1 MQELVEYLGS
11 TSVFVTY
18 PVNVICSVN
27 GQPTCE
33 LLQTRDIKMQKTQ
46 VQPEEFIIGRWV

>member
-18 PVNVICSVN
+18 PMNVICYVN

-33 LLQTRDIKMQKTQ
+33 VL
-46 VQPEEFIIGRWV
+46 